1 MLSPKPCRTATI
13 VDHLAEPRL
22 GGHFRQT
29 KGRPERAA
37 FDFLCCNYGDTQP
50 PIPTFASSHDLKRP
64 ENFIPTSLL
73 QPHAQKLRFKHAFA
87 SDKNL
92 FRQ

>member
-1 MLSPKPCRTATI
+1 MM

-37 FDFLCCNYGDTQP
+37 FDLLCCNYSVSLGCGDPQP
-50 PIPTFASSHDLKRP
+50 ILSTLYSSR
-64 ENFIPTSLL
+64 T
-73 QPHAQKLRFKHAFA
+73 
-87 SDKNL
+87 
-92 FRQ
+92 

>member
-1 MLSPKPCRTATI
+1 LSPKPCRIATI

-37 FDFLCCNYGDTQP
+37 FDFLCCNYSVKLGCGDR
-50 PIPTFASSHDLKRP
+50 I
-64 ENFIPTSLL
+64 
-73 QPHAQKLRFKHAFA
+73 
-87 SDKNL
+87 
-92 FRQ
+92 